1 VAVIRNPTA
10 LDQRTALQ
18 KQTDSA
24 IKFGQ
29 GMKDY
34 VGQESSGLQQALME
48 KAGAAKK
55 NLLGEFNRR
64 GLLRSGQRGLGE
76 ANLQADFGSQFES
89 GRADIYQK
97 AQDKAQQMFL
107 NPAMGGLDAQ
117 MRALGVQSN
126 MQQIKDQQ
134 SAARA
139 NLFGGAMGMIGGG
152 LGSYFGGAPGG
163 VQKPTTSYSAYNQM
177 PGTMRS

>member
-1 VAVIRNPTA
+1 MVIKNPTA
-10 LDQRTALQ
+10 LDQRTPMQ
-18 KQTDSA
+18 KQLDSA
-24 IKFGQ
+24 MKFGR
-29 GMKDY
+29 GMNDY
-34 VGQESSGLQQALME
+34 VAQESSGLQQALME

-76 ANLQADFGSQFES
+76 ANLQADFGSQFEA

-97 AQDKAQQMFL
+97 AQDKAQQMFM

-117 MRALGVQSN
+117 MRAMGVQSN
-126 MQQIKDQQ
+126 MQQIRDQQ
-134 SAARA
+134 NAARA
-139 NLFGGAMGMIGGG
+139 NLFGNAMGMIGGG
-152 LGSYFGGAPGG
+152 LGSMAAGAPGG
-163 VQKPTTSYSAYNQM
+163 TGRPTTSYATYNQM